1 MIKCPNCGST
11 AQVKLIKKEPR
22 HDDWEWGEKYKCGCG
37 CTIETRVQI
46 KEKITRYQGTL
57 INYEHHH

>member
-11 AQVKLIKKEPR
+11 AQVKLIKKEFR
-22 HDDWEWGEKYKCGCG
+22 HDDWEWDEEYECGCG
-37 CTIETRVQI
+37 CTIATRVQI
-46 KEKITRYQGTL
+46 REKITRYQGTL